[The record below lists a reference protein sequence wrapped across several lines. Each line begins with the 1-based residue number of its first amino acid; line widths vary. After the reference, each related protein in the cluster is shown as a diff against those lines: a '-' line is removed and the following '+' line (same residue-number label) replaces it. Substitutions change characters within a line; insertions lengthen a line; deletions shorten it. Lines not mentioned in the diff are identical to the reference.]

1 MRIFILILFILPLS
15 MFAQK
20 ENKFGVQNYFG
31 FQTRLIIPS
40 NAIGPNALTL
50 TKESFT
56 TTIEQQVGYTF
67 GGVVRLG
74 LSELISIETGLNYVQ
89 RHFGITMSE
98 TDSAITAFGTMNF
111 IQYDIPVSAVINVKL
126 TKELFANA
134 SLGLA
139 LQNKPSSVGII
150 TNPQGKHE
158 FLHQGVVDIHKK
170 ISFDLISGVGFEYR
184 TKKSGVFYVGG
195 SARVAMSPVFL
206 LVAKHRYI
214 NESEV
219 VFGNV
224 NGSYLSVDLKYFL
237 PYKRASNLIFK
248 PGPIE

>member
-1 MRIFILILFILPLS
+1 MRSFILFLFLPLS

-31 FQTRLIIPS
+31 FQTRMIIPS
-40 NAIGPNALTL
+40 DAIGPNSLTL
-50 TKESFT
+50 TKDYFS
-56 TTIEQQVGYTF
+56 TTIQQQVGYTF

-89 RHFGITMSE
+89 RRFGITMSE
-98 TDSAITAFGTMNF
+98 TDTALTAFGTMSF

-126 TKELFANA
+126 SKELFANA
-134 SLGLA
+134 SLGIA

-150 TNPQGKHE
+150 TNPRGKHE

-170 ISFDLISGVGFEYR
+170 ISFDLISSVGFEYR
-184 TKKSGVFYVGG
+184 TKKSGVFYIGG
-195 SARVAMSPVFL
+195 TARVAMAPVFL
-206 LVAKHRYI
+206 LVAKHRYV
-214 NESEV
+214 NESKV
-219 VFGNV
+219 VYGNV
-224 NGSYLSVDLKYFL
+224 NGSYLSFDLKYFL

>member
-1 MRIFILILFILPLS
+1 MRIFILILFLPLS

-31 FQTRLIIPS
+31 FQTRMIIPS
-40 NAIGPNALTL
+40 DAIGPNSLTL
-50 TKESFT
+50 TKEAFT
-56 TTIEQQVGYTF
+56 TTIQQQTGYTF

-89 RHFGITMSE
+89 RIYGITMSE
-98 TDSAITAFGTMNF
+98 TDSAITAFSNMKF

-126 TKELFANA
+126 TKELYANA

-170 ISFDLISGVGFEYR
+170 MSFDLISSVGFEYR
-184 TKKSGVFYVGG
+184 TKKSGVFYLGG
-195 SARVAMSPVFL
+195 SARVAMAPVFL
-206 LVAKHRYI
+206 LVAKHRYV
-214 NESEV
+214 NDSQV

-224 NGSYLSVDLKYFL
+224 NGARRSAIRRLTHKNKKQPTVNTPTS
-237 PYKRASNLIFK
+237 
-248 PGPIE
+248 

>member
-1 MRIFILILFILPLS
+1 MRYTLLLLLLFS
-15 MFAQK
+15 HTVFSQK
-20 ENKFGVQNYFG
+20 ENKFGVPNYFG
-31 FQTRLIIPS
+31 FQTRMIIPS
-40 NAIGPNALTL
+40 DAIGPNSLTL
-50 TKESFT
+50 TKDFFT

-89 RHFGITMSE
+89 RHFGISMTQ
-98 TDSAITAFGTMNF
+98 TDSALTAYRNMSF

-139 LQNKPSSVGII
+139 LENKPSSVGII
-150 TNPQGKHE
+150 TDPRGKHE

-170 ISFDLISGVGFEYR
+170 MSFDLTSSVGFEYR

-195 SARVAMSPVFL
+195 SARVAMAPVFL
-206 LVAKHRYI
+206 LVAKYRYV
-214 NESEV
+214 NDSRV
-219 VFGNV
+219 VYGNV

-248 PGPIE
+248 QGPIE

>member
-1 MRIFILILFILPLS
+1 MRRFILILFLPLS

-31 FQTRLIIPS
+31 FQTRMIIPS
-40 NAIGPNALTL
+40 DAIGPNSLTL
-50 TKESFT
+50 TKEAFT
-56 TTIEQQVGYTF
+56 TTIQQQTGYTF

-89 RHFGITMSE
+89 RIYGITMSE
-98 TDSAITAFGTMNF
+98 TDSAITAFSNMKF

-126 TKELFANA
+126 TKELYANA

-158 FLHQGVVDIHKK
+158 FFHQGVVDIHKK
-170 ISFDLISGVGFEYR
+170 ISFDLISSVGFEYR
-184 TKKSGVFYVGG
+184 TKKSGVFYLGG
-195 SARVAMSPVFL
+195 SARVAMAPVFL
-206 LVAKHRYI
+206 LVAKHRYV
-214 NESEV
+214 NDSQV

-224 NGSYLSVDLKYFL
+224 NGSYLSVDFKYFL
-237 PYKRASNLIFK
+237 PYKRSSNLIFK